1 MSIFDRDLFLLI
13 KLNCL
18 DIIWINMELEVL
30 AKVEENSNTSHGVSF
45 LEENR
50 AVAIPYLFLVSLTS
64 VTGTLGNSLVLGS
77 LVINKV
83 GLFNA
88 LLLMSKP

>member
-1 MSIFDRDLFLLI
+1 M
-13 KLNCL
+13 

-50 AVAIPYLFLVSLTS
+50 AVAIPYLLLISLTS

-88 LLLMSKP
+88 LLLM